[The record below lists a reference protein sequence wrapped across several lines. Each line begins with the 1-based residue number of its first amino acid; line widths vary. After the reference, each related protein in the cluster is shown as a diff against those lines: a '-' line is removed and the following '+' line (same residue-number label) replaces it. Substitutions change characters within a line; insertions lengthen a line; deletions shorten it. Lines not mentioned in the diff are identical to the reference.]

1 MKIKPKK
8 RIYIAGPMR
17 GYKKYNYP
25 AFISAANLFR
35 QHPKLR
41 ETWEVVSPV
50 EIGNS
55 FGTPDTVA
63 KSPAILTRLMEFEL
77 AAVKSC
83 DAILLLSG
91 WETSEGARAELRVAL
106 DNKLEIYTQ
115 DSGVLIP

>member
-1 MKIKPKK
+1 MSKK

-17 GYKKYNYP
+17 GCKKYNYP

-41 ETWEVVSPV
+41 ENWEVVSPV
-50 EIGNS
+50 EIGKS

-63 KSPAILTRLMEFEL
+63 KSPAILARLMEFEL

-83 DAILLLSG
+83 DAIHLLSG
-91 WETSEGARAELRVAL
+91 WETSEGARAALRVAL
-106 DNKLEIYTQ
+106 DNKLYIYQ
-115 DSGVLIP
+115 DNEEFRLWLD